1 MTNTMAIPSVHKMYE
16 EIQQA
21 NNILKFI
28 RWIIVWIG
36 SPALFSVLG
45 LLITCGYVLL
55 IDHVEFTHTKADVDE
70 MKQKVNS
77 LWYSAHPKKIHTYD
91 TENDKNATEM
101 EAN

>member
-1 MTNTMAIPSVHKMYE
+1 MAIPSIHKMYE

-36 SPALFSVLG
+36 SPALFSVIG
-45 LLITCGYVLL
+45 LLVTCGYVLL
-55 IDHVEFTHTKADVDE
+55 VDHVEFTHTKQDVDE

-77 LWYSAHPKKIHTYD
+77 LWYSIHERHNHYSDTDDYD
-91 TENDKNATEM
+91 KENVSK
-101 EAN
+101 